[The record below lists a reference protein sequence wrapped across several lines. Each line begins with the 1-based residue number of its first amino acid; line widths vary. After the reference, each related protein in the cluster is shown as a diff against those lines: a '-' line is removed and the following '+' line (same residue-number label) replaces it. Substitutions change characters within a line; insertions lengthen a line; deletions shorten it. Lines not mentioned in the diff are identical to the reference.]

1 MDLQRIL
8 NTPPR
13 RLPSEI
19 LETPSPITSPS
30 RASTQSLS
38 PPRSSVCATQ
48 DSLSSNNSFDTVT
61 TFITS
66 TPPGRQET
74 TRDKRI
80 QIQTALLFK
89 VPWKE
94 IREKLDV
101 TDHQIKWA
109 RKHRPTP
116 QKAQHLRLKLRTPQK
131 QMLEQ
136 FFLESPSHRHIPF
149 RRIPDLLPE
158 LDAKEE
164 AIHAAARELGYCRRK
179 AHKKGFSD
187 DPRVWAQ
194 RLAFAEEGITWDR
207 DRVQRQMFSDEVWAM
222 GGAHTESWV
231 TVKEDGSDRYW
242 PENLQHKYSKA
253 PAWMFHGTIIN
264 GKKGPAVFWE
274 KEWGSVNSERYDEY
288 ILSNIQAFLA
298 DHPLEG
304 YLWMHDGAGPHRS
317 LETKFN
323 LFRRRI
329 PNIRFPPYSPDLNL
343 IEHVWN
349 WMKNWIQE
357 HYWKARYR
365 PDRISFEELRTII
378 WEAWNA
384 VPDDYIQSL
393 YNSWWKRCQ
402 AIIDANGGPTKY

>member
-19 LETPSPITSPS
+19 PETPSPITSPS
-30 RASTQSLS
+30 RASTQPLS

-66 TPPGRQET
+66 TPPGRKET

-89 VPWKE
+89 IPWKE

-158 LDAKEE
+158 LNAKEE
-164 AIHAAARELGYCRRK
+164 AICAAARELGYCRRK

-194 RLAFAEEGITWDR
+194 RLAFAEEGIT
-207 DRVQRQMFSDEVWAM
+207 
-222 GGAHTESWV
+222 
-231 TVKEDGSDRYW
+231 
-242 PENLQHKYSKA
+242 
-253 PAWMFHGTIIN
+253 
-264 GKKGPAVFWE
+264 
-274 KEWGSVNSERYDEY
+274 
-288 ILSNIQAFLA
+288 
-298 DHPLEG
+298 
-304 YLWMHDGAGPHRS
+304 
-317 LETKFN
+317 
-323 LFRRRI
+323 
-329 PNIRFPPYSPDLNL
+329 
-343 IEHVWN
+343 
-349 WMKNWIQE
+349 
-357 HYWKARYR
+357 
-365 PDRISFEELRTII
+365 
-378 WEAWNA
+378 
-384 VPDDYIQSL
+384 
-393 YNSWWKRCQ
+393 
-402 AIIDANGGPTKY
+402 